1 MTAGKLSLAVS
12 DAQGLAASTRV
23 GCSTRVRSL
32 VPAGSDG
39 MQAAAFGATATAI
52 LHMQGSIAYSSVAS
66 CQRHFVDSTRDC
78 SDGPRRN
85 EFPHR
90 APGGSG
96 GSPTLRSP
104 PSAFQSHQSTT
115 VL

>member
-1 MTAGKLSLAVS
+1 MAGKLSFAVS
-12 DAQGLAASTRV
+12 DPQGLALA
-23 GCSTRVRSL
+23 L

-39 MQAAAFGATATAI
+39 MKAAV
-52 LHMQGSIAYSSVAS
+52 LHMQGYIAYSSVAS

-90 APGGSG
+90 APGGFWGSSG
-96 GSPTLRSP
+96 
-104 PSAFQSHQSTT
+104 HQKKFAC
-115 VL
+115 